1 MLFLLMHVQAPCDFG
16 ENLGR
21 SCHRVFPFTNG
32 TESHMIIYGFISE
45 IRLQYFPLTLMGAAN
60 SSSDAPPF
68 LMPLPSEVL
77 EHLFSFLSMSDLLMA
92 ACVCNDWKREA
103 FRMFRSQSN
112 KVLLD
117 QSTMVRAGG
126 LVKIKTCIE
135 LIIALASAFKNMTI
149 KLPGFGS

>member
-1 MLFLLMHVQAPCDFG
+1 
-16 ENLGR
+16 
-21 SCHRVFPFTNG
+21 
-32 TESHMIIYGFISE
+32 
-45 IRLQYFPLTLMGAAN
+45 MGAAT

-77 EHLFSFLSMSDLLMA
+77 EHLFSFLSMPDLLMA
-92 ACVCNDWKREA
+92 ACVCNEWKREA

-117 QSTMVRAGG
+117 QSTMVRAGE
-126 LVKIKTCIE
+126 LVKIKTCIG